1 MQRYISGSCSTR
13 SSPEQPQGLFLSNS
27 FLDGWLSASPGA
39 WNCSSSC
46 RTLQLSL
53 LNSMEFPSA
62 YFSSLSRS
70 LWMTLRHSVVSVTP
84 HSFASS
90 ANVIRLH
97 CSIIQI
103 INEDIK
109 QGWPQYWHLG
119 NTTPGQLPAGFNM
132 NLLPASVGLGFFLQ
146 WWWWGQAICTVSEF
160 PCMSKL
166 SQAWLLRSNWMCPS
180 HGRQFASQ

>member
-103 INEDIK
+103 TNEDIK
-109 QGWPQYWHLG
+109 QGWSQYWLPRY
-119 NTTPGQLPAGFNM
+119 TTCYWTPIKHHVTSLNKALWALVLNYLTHQCLA
-132 NLLPASVGLGFFLQ
+132 V
-146 WWWWGQAICTVSEF
+146 
-160 PCMSKL
+160 
-166 SQAWLLRSNWMCPS
+166 
-180 HGRQFASQ
+180 QFIHYQM